1 MNVFQIDPI
10 ADARWLTFLENT
22 PGASIFHHPAWFE
35 VLRETYGYLPVCLAA
50 TEANSFVGVL
60 PLMEVKSWFTGNRA
74 VCLPFSD
81 TCGALVKS
89 ESALQALL
97 QYSKE
102 LRKHRGWKYIEIRDP
117 ILSDGFR
124 MAIHYKLHLTSI
136 GNDSEALFKTLKM
149 TQIQQSITKAQKLG
163 VLVERR
169 TDGEAL
175 HRFIYLNALTR
186 RKHGVPP
193 QPDSFF
199 RNISKKIFESGLGF
213 IGTATLD
220 GQIIATA
227 LFLHW
232 NNTITYKYSAS
243 DERARSAKA
252 SHAILWDAMRWGCEH
267 GFTLFDLG
275 RSDLTNEGLLQFKR
289 GWGSQE
295 SDLIYVRHDAN
306 INDYVNNSPGMLE
319 HLKPL
324 ISAIPLPL
332 LKLVGSKLY
341 AHIG

>member
-22 PGASIFHHPAWFE
+22 PGASIFHHPVWFE

-50 TEANSFVGVL
+50 TEADYLVGVL

-81 TCGALVKS
+81 TCGALVKNG
-89 ESALQALL
+89 SALQALL
-97 QYSKE
+97 RYSEE
-102 LRKHRGWKYIEIRDP
+102 LRKHRKWKYVEIKDS
-117 ILSDGFR
+117 IASDNFR
-124 MAIHYKLHLTSI
+124 MTTHYKLHRISL
-136 GNDSEALFKTLKM
+136 GNDTEALFKTLKV
-149 TQIQQSITKAQKLG
+149 TQIQQSIIKAQKLG

-169 TDGEAL
+169 TDQEAL
-175 HRFIYLNALTR
+175 RSFIYLNAVTR

-199 RNISKKIFESGLGF
+199 RNIAKKIFESGLGF

-232 NNTITYKYSAS
+232 NNTIIYKYSAS

-252 SHAILWDAMRWGCEH
+252 SHAILWDTMRWGCEH

-295 SDLIYVRHDAN
+295 SDLIYVRHVAN
-306 INDYVNNSPGMLE
+306 INDHANAPSEMLE